1 MDMSSRS
8 GEGYAHPRPT
18 KTCFEAAERAASLVL
33 RRYAQAWRVPSGDIA
48 GPNFDTGSIYG
59 CRMRNVGGSVMYQM
73 LRLTIAAMAVV
84 LASFSTS
91 APAQV
96 AVTQIKVTEKHIE
109 GFIAA
114 QKDMSAV
121 VEKMMQGAV
130 FSNGANAKYEAE
142 LKAVT
147 KKHGFKN
154 FAEYEAV
161 AASISLVMAAID
173 PQTKVF
179 TDQHT
184 AIKKELEDASVEKS
198 IPDSEKKKLRRSLN
212 LALRAVRPIQFPSN
226 IELVQKYYDK
236 IDVTTIAAYD
246 GDSWRNSSVAR
257 AISE

>member
-1 MDMSSRS
+1 
-8 GEGYAHPRPT
+8 
-18 KTCFEAAERAASLVL
+18 
-33 RRYAQAWRVPSGDIA
+33 
-48 GPNFDTGSIYG
+48 
-59 CRMRNVGGSVMYQM
+59 MRNVRGSAMYQM

-84 LASFSTS
+84 FASFPTS
-91 APAQV
+91 APARV
-96 AVTQIKVTEKHIE
+96 AVTQIKLTEKHVE

-130 FSNGANAKYEAE
+130 FSNSANARYQAE

-173 PQTKVF
+173 SQTKVF
-179 TDQHT
+179 TDPPT
-184 AIKKELEDASVEKS
+184 AIEQELEDVIAANN
-198 IPDSEKKKLRRSLN
+198 IPNSEKKKLLRSLT
-212 LALRAVRPIQFPSN
+212 LALKAARHIQFPTN

-236 IDVTTIAAYD
+236 IYVTTIADYD
-246 GDSWRNSSVAR
+246 GFGWRNSSVAR
-257 AISE
+257 TISKMTLY